1 MWEYT
6 LPGSQTSKIISKYSW
21 LYLNWNC
28 SPRRQILCHYIP
40 LGLGPWHTTLTQPT
54 LMETSPLRFHP
65 QYHEE
70 KNVLL
75 IACFQIFFCE
85 QKVNLSMFG
94 SSFYHSLT
102 KTKSQFWSPFSLIEV
117 GSQKLKHETSCRTL
131 CPDSTCHYFDIT
143 FSLFDS
149 WRKKPSPP
157 PKKTTSKQ
165 IIKWFRFDHMPT
177 LRSQHK
183 SMKPRVPRVASQ
195 CLDWGYWTNWISR
208 WLMLLVCSCKNAGS
222 LFKLN
227 LFFKCLYTYS
237 PFQLLICQFQTMSN
251 SSSRMSFF
259 GVSRALKIKT

>member
-1 MWEYT
+1 MSLHPPWPRPLTYNPYT
-6 LPGSQTSKIISKYSW
+6 THLDGDLTSEISSPVSW
-21 LYLNWNC
+21 
-28 SPRRQILCHYIP
+28 
-40 LGLGPWHTTLTQPT
+40 G
-54 LMETSPLRFHP
+54 
-65 QYHEE
+65 

-157 PKKTTSKQ
+157 KKKTTSKQ

-227 LFFKCLYTYS
+227 LFFFKCLYTYS